1 MNKEKLMQFLSDAID
16 KGARIDVLIHGN
28 GHTKEQAETVCN
40 RFSEI
45 VGGKIE
51 EINSGDLI
59 WYKVKTEQISLDH
72 FHNISHKHSHF
83 MQEDVDLG
91 GMSDAI

>member
-16 KGARIDVLIHGN
+16 KGAAIDVCIHGN
-28 GHTKEQAETVCN
+28 GNTKEQAETVCN

-51 EINSGDLI
+51 EINNDDII
-59 WYKVKTEQISLDH
+59 WYKVKSEKISLDH
-72 FHNISHKHSHF
+72 FHNRSHKHSRF